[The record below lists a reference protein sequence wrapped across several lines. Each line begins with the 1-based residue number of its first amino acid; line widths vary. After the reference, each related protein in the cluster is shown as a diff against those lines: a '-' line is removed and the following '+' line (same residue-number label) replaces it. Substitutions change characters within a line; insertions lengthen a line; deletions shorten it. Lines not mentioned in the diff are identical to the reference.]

1 MGEIIKNKRGIEA
14 EILSEKKIIN
24 EKGTKETWYDIMLVE
39 KKKIISVKKIQI
51 TKGSWTTRPIS
62 KEKQEEKKQKKREK
76 AKNVT
81 IELPRDAKIGGTI
94 LSVDQSTKKAGFSVL
109 GLSEKMPVMDY
120 GVFKE
125 SEEDFIKRTIKIIK
139 EIENKIKQHN
149 VKAIAIEGIY
159 LDTSGF
165 KTMIA
170 SRAKTFEVLAYLK
183 NRIIEIA
190 IIKDLPIIVVPAV
203 SWKKDFNITG
213 TRDEQKAKSVA
224 EIKRLTGKELV
235 DDITDSLLIGKHTI
249 IKRITFKEA

>member
-1 MGEIIKNKRGIEA
+1 
-14 EILSEKKIIN
+14 
-24 EKGTKETWYDIMLVE
+24 
-39 KKKIISVKKIQI
+39 
-51 TKGSWTTRPIS
+51 
-62 KEKQEEKKQKKREK
+62 
-76 AKNVT
+76 
-81 IELPRDAKIGGTI
+81 
-94 LSVDQSTKKAGFSVL
+94 
-109 GLSEKMPVMDY
+109 MPVMDY

-139 EIENKIKQHN
+139 EIENKIEQHN
-149 VKAIAIEGIY
+149 VKVIAIEGIY

-213 TRDEQKAKSVA
+213 TRDEQKEKSIA

-235 DDITDSLLIGKHTI
+235 DDITDSLLMGKHTI

>member
-1 MGEIIKNKRGIEA
+1 VGEIIKNKRGVEA

-24 EKGTKETWYDIMLVE
+24 ENGKSETWYDIMLIE
-39 KKKIISVKKIQI
+39 KKKIISVKKIQV

-62 KEKQEEKKQKKREK
+62 KEKKEEQKQKKREK
-76 AKNVT
+76 AKNIS
-81 IELPRDAKIGGTI
+81 IELPIEDKYTGTLLAI
-94 LSVDQSTKKAGFSVL
+94 DQSTKRAGFSIL
-109 GLSEKMPVMDY
+109 DFSEKMPVMDY

-139 EIENKIKQHN
+139 EIENKIEQHN

-190 IIKDLPIIVVPAV
+190 IVKDLPIIVVPAV

-213 TRDEQKAKSVA
+213 TREEQKAKSIA
-224 EIKRLTGKELV
+224 EIKRLTGEELI
-235 DDITDSLLIGKHTI
+235 DDVTDSLLIGKHTI
-249 IKRITFKEA
+249 IKRITFKGA